1 MRFAFIEEHHEE
13 WPVTVQCRVL
23 EVSRSGY
30 YAWRN
35 RPGSKQAVRREALL
49 SEIRKVHRESRRT
62 YGSPRIYEEL
72 KDRGVRCSE
81 NMVAGIM
88 KQAGIR
94 AKTTKKFRRTTDSN
108 HAHPIAQN
116 LLGRQFHRATA
127 ANQDWAS
134 DITYIPTRQGWLYLA
149 VVEDLYSRKIVGW
162 AMSDR
167 MTSRLVVDA
176 LQMALDRE
184 RPGRGLLHHSD
195 RGSQYAGEHY
205 QRLLECHGITC
216 SMSRKGNCW
225 DNAVV
230 ESFFSTLKKE
240 LIHHEDYLTR
250 TEARQSIF
258 EYIEV
263 FYNRVRRHSA
273 LNYKSPIKFLQAA

>member
-94 AKTTKKFRRTTDSN
+94 AKTTKKFRRTTD
-108 HAHPIAQN
+108 
-116 LLGRQFHRATA
+116 
-127 ANQDWAS
+127 
-134 DITYIPTRQGWLYLA
+134 
-149 VVEDLYSRKIVGW
+149 
-162 AMSDR
+162 
-167 MTSRLVVDA
+167 
-176 LQMALDRE
+176 
-184 RPGRGLLHHSD
+184 
-195 RGSQYAGEHY
+195 
-205 QRLLECHGITC
+205 
-216 SMSRKGNCW
+216 
-225 DNAVV
+225 
-230 ESFFSTLKKE
+230 
-240 LIHHEDYLTR
+240 
-250 TEARQSIF
+250 
-258 EYIEV
+258 
-263 FYNRVRRHSA
+263 
-273 LNYKSPIKFLQAA
+273 